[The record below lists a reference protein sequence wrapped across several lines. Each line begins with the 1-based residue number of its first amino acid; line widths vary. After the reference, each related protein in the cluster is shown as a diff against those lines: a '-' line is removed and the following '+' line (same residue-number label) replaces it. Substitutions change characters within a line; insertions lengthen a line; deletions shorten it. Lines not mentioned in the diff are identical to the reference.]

1 MRALA
6 TLLVVAVAV
15 AAVPVA
21 RADDELAE
29 AERLK
34 AALDYQD
41 ALAIVDR
48 LLARGGAAPDRLA
61 QLQLL
66 AGTLA
71 AGLDRPALAEDHF
84 ARLLAIDPG
93 ATLPPGT
100 SPKITAPFDAARTRT
115 TPLHVSARVADGVVA
130 LALGA
135 DPLELV
141 VGIEVDAVDASGR
154 HLEIADGRAT
164 RVALPP
170 GVRVHEVRALDATG
184 NRVWV
189 GPASGEPG
197 VPAAAQAPVP
207 ATAPTPAVARV
218 AVSRPAP
225 TPSPGLA
232 RRWSTWAALGGVAL
246 ATGGFA
252 AWRFEVAQTD
262 WNTLRAEDDQHDY
275 SALQAVEQR
284 SRHWAL
290 AANIGFGV
298 AAAAAVTT
306 AIVFATRPHASHLS
320 VAVGPT
326 GVGLAGRF

>member
-15 AAVPVA
+15 AAAPVA

-61 QLQLL
+61 QLHLL

-71 AGLDRPALAEDHF
+71 AGLDRAALAEDHF
-84 ARLLAIDPG
+84 ARLLAIEPG

-100 SPKITAPFDAARTRT
+100 SPKITAPFDAARART
-115 TPLHVSARVADGVVA
+115 EPLHISARAADGVVA
-130 LALGA
+130 LALGP
-135 DPLELV
+135 DPLGIV
-141 VGIEVDAVDASGR
+141 VGIDVDAVDASGR
-154 HLEIADGRAT
+154 HLEIADGRTT

-170 GVRVHEVRALDATG
+170 GVRVSEVRALDASG
-184 NRVWV
+184 NRVWA
-189 GPASGEPG
+189 GPVSGEPSG
-197 VPAAAQAPVP
+197 PAAAPP
-207 ATAPTPAVARV
+207 PSPPAPTPAAARV
-218 AVSRPAP
+218 ALTRPAP
-225 TPSPGLA
+225 APSPGLA

-246 ATGGFA
+246 AAGGFS

-262 WNTLRAEDDQHDY
+262 WNTLRAEDNQHDY

-306 AIVFATRPHASHLS
+306 AIVFATRPHASHVS
-320 VAVGPT
+320 VSIGAT